1 MGVSAVEIELLLEA
15 DRQQANNTGI
25 AIVPGNLH
33 GIKRNSQYPRWRA
46 GSTSLQALWEL
57 AEIDRDPDILALIRG
72 WFLAAKRQERAR
84 LEWDSELIQL
94 AKRCLERFSGY
105 SIRQKPTGLR
115 LLAEIWRADTQVNHE
130 LAFTLCIAHITLSAA
145 SSASPA
151 QQKV

>member
-15 DRQQANNTGI
+15 DRQQAKNTGI

-46 GSTSLQALWEL
+46 DSTSLQDLWEL
-57 AEIDRDPDILALIRG
+57 AEIDRDPDTLALIRG
-72 WFLAAKRQERAR
+72 WFLAAKRQDRAR

-94 AKRCLERFSGY
+94 AGRCLERLSGY